1 MRITPYRTSENL
13 IQGVVLTFTET
24 TVLRAAADYAK
35 SIVQTVRELLV
46 VLDEDFRVTSA
57 NPAFYKTFQ
66 ISKEK
71 TEGQLLFELG
81 NRGWDIPELRKLL
94 GEILPKNEKFEDF
107 VVEHEFP
114 SIGRKRMVLNARKII
129 QKETASKPM
138 ILLAFEDV
146 TGKK

>member
-1 MRITPYRTSENL
+1 VRITPYRTSENL

-129 QKETASKPM
+129 QKEIDVKPM
-138 ILLAFEDV
+138 ILLAIEDA
-146 TGKK
+146 TSKK